1 VTRPRDFRI
10 VPSGDSA
17 IVVELEARVDP
28 EINARA
34 IRLAGAVQAAAIAG
48 VRDVVPTYRS
58 VAVFFDPLRTD
69 YRGLIKWLEGH
80 LDRMPAP
87 PIAEPPLIT
96 VPVCYEDELG
106 PDLAAVAAFANMS
119 PQDVIAIHASARYR
133 VFMLGFMPG
142 FAYMGAVDSRIAMP
156 RRSTPRLRVPS
167 GAVGIAGEQ
176 TGIYPAETP
185 GGWQLIGRTPLKPFD
200 VTRPAPFLFEPG
212 NAVRFVPISRSE
224 FERLVRVNHKG
235 HNGHDGANGEFDRE
249 PEKRA

>member
-1 VTRPRDFRI
+1 VHDVTTTRDFRI

-28 EINARA
+28 EVNARA
-34 IRLAGAVQAAAIAG
+34 IRLADAVQAAAIAG

-69 YRGLIKWLEGH
+69 YRGLVAWLEGQADQ
-80 LDRMPAP
+80 LAEAP
-87 PIAEPPLIT
+87 IDQRPSISI
-96 VPVCYEDELG
+96 PVCYVGELG

-119 PQDVIAIHASARYR
+119 PQDVITIHSSATYR

-142 FAYMGAVDSRIAMP
+142 FAYMGALDPRIAMP
-156 RRSTPRLRVPS
+156 RRATPRVRVPC
-167 GAVGIAGEQ
+167 GAVGIAGLQ

-200 VTRPAPFLFEPG
+200 VTRPAPFLFQPG
-212 NAVRFVPISRSE
+212 DAVRFVPIERDEYERVIRS
-224 FERLVRVNHKG
+224 
-235 HNGHDGANGEFDRE
+235 A
-249 PEKRA
+249 